1 MTDSTQSTQML
12 KAEAAKWWWLPLVQG
27 VAAFALAF
35 ALWSTPVKT
44 LISITYW
51 LGFFWMFDGAVNIFR
66 SIVGGT
72 GQSRLWLFLVGLTGL
87 FGGAFLLMHPTLTS
101 VVSFN
106 VLVSLFAIS
115 MLINGVILALFGR
128 SVDGGSRRRSWGS
141 FFIGLLYAFGGC
153 LLLAN
158 PTLTAVTLLYFFV
171 FWAIFVGLSLIV
183 LAFELKSL
191 GKSSK
196 V

>member
-12 KAEAAKWWWLPLVQG
+12 KSEMVKWWWLPLIQG
-27 VAAFALAF
+27 IAAFALAF

-51 LGFFWMFDGAVNIFR
+51 LGFFWMFDGAVNIVR
-66 SIVGGT
+66 SSTGST
-72 GQSRLWLFLVGLTGL
+72 GQSRLWLFLVGIIGL
-87 FGGAFLLMHPTLTS
+87 IAGAFLLMNPTLTS

-106 VLVSLFAIS
+106 VMVSLFAIS
-115 MLINGVILALFGR
+115 MLVNGVILALFGR
-128 SVDGGSRRRSWGS
+128 SVDDGSRRRSWGS
-141 FFIGLLYAFGGC
+141 FFIGLLYALGGC

-158 PTLTAVTLLYFFV
+158 PSLTAVTLLYFFV
-171 FWAIFVGLSLIV
+171 FWAIFVGLGLIM

-191 GKSSK
+191 GK
-196 V
+196 